1 MKSPLMRTYRDILK
15 AKLKEAGLTQK
26 TIAKQMGW
34 VTQGAVSNKLLGK
47 RDWVEGE
54 LQRMCE
60 LAGITVAWLAENSDD
75 LVITKNRSAAAIASK
90 ADQLTEDQR
99 KVILSLMESMAK

>member
-1 MKSPLMRTYRDILK
+1 MRNYRDILK

-60 LAGITVAWLAENSDD
+60 LAGVTILWLAANSDD
-75 LVITKNRSAAAIASK
+75 LKIAANRSTIEIALLVDS
-90 ADQLTEDQR
+90 
-99 KVILSLMESMAK
+99 LSEAKRQGLISLLGKGD